1 MFFCFT
7 TQGVLHKTW
16 SSEDL
21 SEFGRLR
28 GVFCFFK
35 QSIPMNTH
43 KNVLLLLLNVMHKRW
58 YKSLDGLWSS
68 HRGSRRAADIVF
80 FLLSSPSLIRDLIG
94 CLKSVSYLVP
104 TKNATSLAKVVESE
118 PEQPVILNRDSD
130 IYFGVSPC
138 DVTSEPWCCAIHFI

>member
-1 MFFCFT
+1 MKFRRFVRIWEIERCCLLLETVNSNEYKF
-7 TQGVLHKTW
+7 Q
-16 SSEDL
+16 
-21 SEFGRLR
+21 
-28 GVFCFFK
+28 
-35 QSIPMNTH
+35 TH

-58 YKSLDGLWSS
+58 YKSLEGLWSS
-68 HRGSRRAADIVF
+68 PRGSRRAADIVF

-104 TKNATSLAKVVESE
+104 TKNATFLAKVVESE

-138 DVTSEPWCCAIHFI
+138 DVTSEP